1 MTPKRSDGNQDIVI
15 TGRAVE
21 RSSGLPMAGVP
32 LNLVITLQGFERK
45 YQVITGDDGSFSH
58 TFTPLSG
65 EAGVYAVRAVH
76 PDRTDRPVQATF
88 TINRVHVSP
97 SSIKLNIPRNYEKTI
112 KVNVATGEG
121 TEVSNLRFVYDE
133 ADQPGGVF
141 PEGVHLSVGSPVGFL
156 GPRKSAR
163 LPFTIWADNSAA
175 ESGSIVLKVVSDE
188 TAPGAWRTIRVST
201 HFSEAKPV
209 LYLPGL
215 VWYKLIYIGS
225 VLV

>member
-112 KVNVATGEG
+112 KVNGRRAPERGITG
-121 TEVSNLRFVYDE
+121 
-133 ADQPGGVF
+133 
-141 PEGVHLSVGSPVGFL
+141 GF
-156 GPRKSAR
+156 
-163 LPFTIWADNSAA
+163 
-175 ESGSIVLKVVSDE
+175 SGSAEERQAS
-188 TAPGAWRTIRVST
+188 
-201 HFSEAKPV
+201 
-209 LYLPGL
+209 LYHMG
-215 VWYKLIYIGS
+215 G
-225 VLV
+225 

>member
-1 MTPKRSDGNQDIVI
+1 
-15 TGRAVE
+15 
-21 RSSGLPMAGVP
+21 
-32 LNLVITLQGFERK
+32 
-45 YQVITGDDGSFSH
+45 
-58 TFTPLSG
+58 
-65 EAGVYAVRAVH
+65 
-76 PDRTDRPVQATF
+76 
-88 TINRVHVSP
+88 
-97 SSIKLNIPRNYEKTI
+97 
-112 KVNVATGEG
+112 
-121 TEVSNLRFVYDE
+121 
-133 ADQPGGVF
+133 
-141 PEGVHLSVGSPVGFL
+141 VGFL